1 MGRNCLLG
9 HQLLSLGWITRR
21 LRDETQHFKMH
32 RTRSCRWDHGVMLRA
47 LLRALRRAGPRAAP
61 FVESVRPCKLPF
73 LRLPLLRPLRLLLP
87 PPRCPLLLSPRS
99 LLFLPSLSLLN
110 SWRSE
115 TSQRRE
121 TLPAKGKE
129 KEKEKRTGLQKV
141 IVLHL
146 RTDPVKAKITEKE
159 EEARKGSE
167 KVMRLVRAK
176 EFRLFRS

>member
-1 MGRNCLLG
+1 
-9 HQLLSLGWITRR
+9 
-21 LRDETQHFKMH
+21 
-32 RTRSCRWDHGVMLRA
+32 MLRV
-47 LLRALRRAGPRAAP
+47 LLRALRRAGSRAAP
-61 FVESVRPCKLPF
+61 FAERGHCSRRRAIRHAGRGGPLRVLLRVTPRAALSPQHRAVPVRPCLLPL
-73 LRLPLLRPLRLLLP
+73 LRLPLLRPFLLP
-87 PPRCPLLLSPRS
+87 LPPLLCPSVLPPRCLLS
-99 LLFLPSLSLLN
+99 LPLLSLLN
-110 SWRSE
+110 SWRSV

-121 TLPAKGKE
+121 ALPAKGKE